1 MKEAKINND
10 IQIFEKELNQ
20 AETKQKE
27 NVADKSIDK
36 KIFENSA
43 IKSRDQRY
51 GNTQEISAIEAELD
65 NLGRDQEQE

>member
-20 AETKQKE
+20 AETKLKE
-27 NVADKSIDK
+27 NVVDKLNDK
-36 KIFENSA
+36 KIFVNSA

>member
-27 NVADKSIDK
+27 NIADKSIDR

-51 GNTQEISAIEAELD
+51 GNT
-65 NLGRDQEQE
+65 

>member
-20 AETKQKE
+20 AETKLKE
-27 NVADKSIDK
+27 NVVDKLNDK
-36 KIFENSA
+36 KIFVNSA

-51 GNTQEISAIEAELD
+51 GNT
-65 NLGRDQEQE
+65 